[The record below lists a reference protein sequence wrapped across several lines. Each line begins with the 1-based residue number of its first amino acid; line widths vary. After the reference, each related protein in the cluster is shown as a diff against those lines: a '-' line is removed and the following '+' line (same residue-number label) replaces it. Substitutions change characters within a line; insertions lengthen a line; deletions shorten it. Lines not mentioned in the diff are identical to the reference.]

1 MALNLN
7 KGGKFNIAKEAPRL
21 KIAGIGLGWDPNEAP
36 GGPNFDLDVSAFLV
50 DSTGKVPNDNG
61 APREDFVVFYGS
73 DFKKNTPQGIRP
85 FSFNEAVLGAV
96 DAIDGTES
104 DGDDDEDMRIYFDK
118 VWEGITEIVITVSIT
133 KYPNDTLKDRRTL
146 NLNFGMVND
155 CYIRVWDDETQTE
168 LFRYDL
174 REQFS
179 NEDALEF
186 GRFVRVGDSWEFNA
200 VGQGHVGSLGRL
212 IELFT

>member
-7 KGGKFNIAKEAPRL
+7 KGGKFNLAKEAPRL
-21 KIAGIGLGWDPNEAP
+21 KIAGIGLGWDPNETP
-36 GGPNFDLDVSAFLV
+36 GGPNFDLDVSAFLL
-50 DSTGKVPNDNG
+50 TPQGKIPAD
-61 APREDFVVFYGS
+61 EYVVFYGS
-73 DFKKNTPQGIRP
+73 EYKNSEGRP
-85 FSFNEAVLGAV
+85 ISGDQSVCGAV

-104 DGDDDEDMRIYFDK
+104 DGEDDEDMRVYFDK

-155 CYIRVWDDETQTE
+155 CYIRVWDDETQAE
-168 LFRYDL
+168 LFRYNL
-174 REQFS
+174 KEQFS

-186 GRFVRVGDSWEFNA
+186 GRFVRVGESWEFNA
-200 VGQGHVGSLGRL
+200 VGQGHVGSLGKL